1 MQPFN
6 SERLYYR
13 PFRRGDAAAAF
24 AFFGDR
30 EVMKYSAY
38 GVHETVEHTA
48 GALANLIE
56 MNRQHGYGLWAVIE
70 RATGELIG
78 MAGLA
83 KFDADGVPELAY
95 RLRRDRWGREYGTE
109 AACAWVEAGFS
120 TLGLSQIV
128 AFVEPD
134 HTVSRRILEKAGLR
148 FAEQRTYRGQ
158 LVDCMVMERPDAA

>member
-1 MQPFN
+1 
-6 SERLYYR
+6 
-13 PFRRGDAAAAF
+13 
-24 AFFGDR
+24 
-30 EVMKYSAY
+30 
-38 GVHETVEHTA
+38 
-48 GALANLIE
+48 
-56 MNRQHGYGLWAVIE
+56 
-70 RATGELIG
+70 
-78 MAGLA
+78 
-83 KFDADGVPELAY
+83 VPELAY